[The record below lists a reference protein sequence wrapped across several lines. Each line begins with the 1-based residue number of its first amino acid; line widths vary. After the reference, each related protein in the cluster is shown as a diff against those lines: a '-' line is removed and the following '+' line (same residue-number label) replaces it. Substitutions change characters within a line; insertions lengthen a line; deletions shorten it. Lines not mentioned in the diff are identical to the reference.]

1 MTPIFLVAWGGAMGS
16 VFRYLLSGW
25 VLHHAV
31 GWKFPP
37 GTFMVNIV
45 GCLVIGILSRLVVK
59 HNYFLSADTRLFL
72 FTGGIGDTMF
82 SAFGLE
88 TFYLLRKDE
97 VLVAGSYVISSII
110 VGLIAL

>member
-1 MTPIFLVAWGGAMGS
+1 MGS

-37 GTFMVNIV
+37 GTFVVNIV

-59 HNYFLSADTRLFL
+59 HNDFFQRILVCFFSLVVSGIPCFLHSDWKF
-72 FTGGIGDTMF
+72 FICC
-82 SAFGLE
+82 
-88 TFYLLRKDE
+88 
-97 VLVAGSYVISSII
+97 AGMKCW
-110 VGLIAL
+110 

>member
-1 MTPIFLVAWGGAMGS
+1 
-16 VFRYLLSGW
+16 
-25 VLHHAV
+25 
-31 GWKFPP
+31 
-37 GTFMVNIV
+37 MVNIV

-59 HNYFLSADTRLFL
+59 HNDFFSADTRLFL

-88 TFYLLRKDE
+88 IFYLLRRDE

-110 VGLIAL
+110 VGLIVL